1 MSIPKEPRQLMVNL
15 MYLFLTVM
23 LALNVSAEILNAF
36 LVMDEG
42 ISESSLIVGNSNS
55 QILAAIDQQA
65 DAYRQ
70 FDPLR
75 EKARQANELTK
86 AFGEFIQKTKTDLIE
101 ISGGYDEKGKL
112 VGIKNKDVTTRLYV
126 KEGKGEEIASEIQGL
141 KEKLLAL
148 IDDNE
153 VRTSL
158 ENQMPLGIKPV
169 PEEAQA
175 KSWSAFT
182 FEQMPVAAV
191 LPLLSKF
198 ENDAK
203 IAETA
208 LLNYFLG
215 QTDIGTMKPDAFEA
229 VVAADKSYVIR
240 GEDLQAE
247 IFLGAYSSTADNIN
261 VSVNGRSIPVRN
273 GKAVFSTRPEGLG
286 EKDLDVLI
294 NVTNPISG
302 EVKSYRKKFNYEVG
316 ERSVAVSADKMNV
329 LYIGVDN
336 PITISAAG
344 IASTDMQV
352 VADGTTL
359 RKVSNS
365 QFVAKPTSPGQAKIT
380 VSGGGLEP
388 TTFNYR
394 VKRIPT
400 PIPMIGR
407 YKSSKRISPNEF
419 KAYEELK
426 AIHEHF
432 DFDAK
437 CAVTSFEIT
446 RVPKKADVQDNVN
459 QGGRF
464 DAGTQRLV
472 QQANFGD
479 VYYFEKIKARC
490 PGDQASRTLN
500 SMVFRI
506 R

>member
-42 ISESSLIVGNSNS
+42 ITESSNIVGNSNA

-70 FDPLR
+70 FEPLR
-75 EKARQANELTK
+75 EKAQSVKALTE
-86 AFGEFIQKTKTDLIE
+86 AFSNFIQQHKLE
-101 ISGGYDEKGKL
+101 LVEASGGYDEKGKL
-112 VGIKNKDVTTRLYV
+112 VGIKNKDITTRMYV
-126 KEGKGEEIASEIQGL
+126 IEGKGDTIAMKIKQLRKDLLGL
-141 KEKLLAL
+141 VE
-148 IDDNE
+148 DNE
-153 VRTSL
+153 VQATL
-158 ENQMPLGIKPV
+158 EKQMPLQVKPL
-169 PEEAQA
+169 PADTKA
-175 KSWSAFT
+175 DSWAAFT

-208 LLNYFLG
+208 LLNYFLS
-215 QTDIGTMKPDAFEA
+215 QTDMVTMKPDAFEA

-247 IFLGAYSSTADNIN
+247 IFLGAYSSTADNIS
-261 VSVNGRSIPVRN
+261 VQVNGRRIPVRN
-273 GKAVFSTRPEGLG
+273 GKAVFNTRPEGLG

-329 LYIGVDN
+329 LYIGVEN
-336 PITISAAG
+336 PLTISAAG
-344 IASTDMQV
+344 IPSTEMNVSASNVQ
-352 VADGTTL
+352 L
-359 RKVSNS
+359 RKVNNS
-365 QFVAKPTSPGQAKIT
+365 QFIAIPDQPGDAKIT
-380 VSGGGLEP
+380 VSGGGLDA

-400 PIPMIGR
+400 PVPMIGR
-407 YKSSKRISPNEF
+407 YKSSARISPNEF

-432 DFDAK
+432 DFDARCK
-437 CAVTSFEIT
+437 VTGFEVT
-446 RVPKKADVQDNVN
+446 RVPKKADVLDNLN
-459 QGGRF
+459 QGGRY
-464 DAGTQRLV
+464 DARTQRII
-472 QQANFGD
+472 QQATFGD
-479 VYYFEKIKARC
+479 IYYFEKIKARC
-490 PGDQASRTLN
+490 PGDKASRTLN